1 MEILPFSPRK
11 CPKILNQIGEVWYH
25 KIIDKI
31 LQKHHVRR
39 EEVEE
44 VFARKPRFT
53 FLEKGKVKA
62 EHLYAARGRT
72 AAGNTVDLS
81 PGDQSP
87 GSKPKQAKAS

>member
-1 MEILPFSPRK
+1 MNIEGFI
-11 CPKILNQIGEVWYH
+11 WYH

-44 VFARKPRFT
+44 VFARQPKFT
-53 FLEKGKVKA
+53 FLEKGKVKD

-72 AAGNTVDLS
+72 AAGRYLTILFLYKKTKEALIITARDM
-81 PGDQSP
+81 D
-87 GSKPKQAKAS
+87 AKERKRYGKK